1 VPAFDVPPH
10 RPPARQV
17 FLSAGDSVTA
27 QSSISLEIPGLSHTP
42 PISADAPPARAVK
55 HSASPTAWRRA
66 LLAGFFIQLLL
77 ILFVT
82 AIGLQQLRMSAN
94 NLSTVVDVH
103 MKKLGLT
110 KTMMI
115 AARERT
121 LSMFR
126 LARSSDPFERDEMYM
141 QFNSS
146 GSQFA
151 NAREA
156 LLNMPLSA
164 RERELIAL
172 QGRLTG
178 IAMPIQTQ
186 VVETHRNDFNHKA
199 EEQVLANAIPAQN
212 DVLAAL
218 VQLDAETQKIAFA
231 ASRKAHQ
238 AHALARFWMFLLS
251 GIALLLGVAVAG
263 VVMYYTHRVS
273 REREHLA
280 THDTL
285 TGLPNRMLFMD
296 RLEQSLIRAQRRGT
310 LVGVMFIDLDRFK
323 RVNDTLGHAS
333 GDLLIC
339 EVARRLQAV
348 TRAEDIVARL
358 GGDEFVVV
366 IDAVRIN
373 QILHVVEK
381 TLAVVSEPYRIDGRE
396 LFSSGSIGVSVYP
409 NDGTD
414 ASSLLRN
421 ADTAM
426 YTAKGSGRNRFQLY
440 DAAMN
445 AMAEERLQL
454 ETELHYAL
462 ERNEFVFHYQP
473 QLNLETGRI
482 EGVEALLRWN
492 KPDKGLLS
500 PALFLSMLE
509 ETGGIVSVGRSL
521 LLAACR
527 QTAAWHAAG
536 FANLDVAV
544 NVSSKEFWHD
554 TLIDTVRDA
563 LAQSGLPPRSLQL
576 ELTEGIFMEDVDA
589 AVVRILALKALGVA
603 VAIDDF
609 GTGYS
614 SLAHL
619 KRFPL
624 DVLKIDR
631 YFVKDLPRSPI
642 NEALI
647 SSILA
652 LCKGLHLGTVAE
664 GVETREQLESLRTL
678 GCQVVQGYF
687 ISRPVPAEQIIG
699 LLGRDWLLEFGHSR
713 EARQGGSAV

>member
-1 VPAFDVPPH
+1 MHATPDATLAKAAR
-10 RPPARQV
+10 RPV
-17 FLSAGDSVTA
+17 
-27 QSSISLEIPGLSHTP
+27 
-42 PISADAPPARAVK
+42 
-55 HSASPTAWRRA
+55 SPTAWRRT
-66 LLAGFFIQLLL
+66 LLVGFVIQLLL
-77 ILFVT
+77 IVFVT
-82 AIGLQQLRMSAN
+82 AIGLQQLRITAD

-103 MKKLGLT
+103 MKKLSLT

-121 LSMFR
+121 ISMFR
-126 LARSSDPFERDEMYM
+126 LAQSSDPFARDEMFM

-146 GSQFA
+146 GSKFA
-151 NAREA
+151 QARVA
-156 LLNMPLSA
+156 LLSMHLSG

-172 QGRLTG
+172 QGRQTG
-178 IAMPIQTQ
+178 IAMPLQAQI
-186 VVETHRNDFNHKA
+186 VEMYRNDFNREADEK
-199 EEQVLANAIPAQN
+199 VLASAIPAQN
-212 DVLAAL
+212 NVLAVL
-218 VQLDAETQKIAFA
+218 VQLDAETHKISLS

-238 AHALARFWMFLLS
+238 AHEVARFWMYLLS
-251 GIALLLGVAVAG
+251 GIALLLGVFVAA
-263 VVMYYTHRVS
+263 VVMYYTNRVS
-273 REREHLA
+273 RKCEHLA

-296 RLEQSLIRAQRRGT
+296 RLEQSLIRAKRYET
-310 LVGVMFIDLDRFK
+310 LVGVMFIDLDHFK

-333 GDLLIC
+333 GDQLIC

-366 IDAVRIN
+366 IDAVTVN

-381 TLAVVSEPYRIDGRE
+381 TLAMVSEPYRIAGRE
-396 LFSSGSIGVSVYP
+396 IFSSCSIGVSVYP
-409 NDGTD
+409 TDGTD
-414 ASSLLRN
+414 ASSLLKN

-426 YTAKGSGRNRFQLY
+426 YTAKNGGRNRFQLY

-482 EGVEALLRWN
+482 EGVEALIRWN

-521 LLAACR
+521 LLAACH
-527 QTAAWHAAG
+527 QTADWHVAG
-536 FANLDVAV
+536 FTDLDVAV
-544 NVSSKEFWHD
+544 NVSSKEFWHE
-554 TLIDTVRDA
+554 TLLDNVRDA
-563 LAQSGLPPRSLQL
+563 LAQSGLPPQSLQL

-631 YFVKDLPRSPI
+631 FFVKDLPNAPA

-652 LCKGLHLGTVAE
+652 LCKGLNLGTVAE

-678 GCQVVQGYF
+678 GCQIVQGYF
-687 ISRPVPAEQIIG
+687 ISRPVPAEQILA
-699 LLGRDWLLEFGHSR
+699 LLGHDWLQAFGHTR
-713 EARQGGSAV
+713 EATRGSAVLSCSAICDSRH

>member
-1 VPAFDVPPH
+1 MHASID
-10 RPPARQV
+10 A
-17 FLSAGDSVTA
+17 A
-27 QSSISLEIPGLSHTP
+27 Q
-42 PISADAPPARAVK
+42 ARAARRP
-55 HSASPTAWRRA
+55 ASPTAWRRM
-66 LLAGFFIQLLL
+66 LLAGFAIQLLL
-77 ILFVT
+77 IVFVT
-82 AIGLQQLRMSAN
+82 AIGLQQLGITTH
-94 NLSTVVDVH
+94 NLNQVVDVH
-103 MKKLGLT
+103 MRKQNYT
-110 KTMMI
+110 KSMVV
-115 AARERT
+115 AARGRT
-121 LSMFR
+121 VVLLM
-126 LARSSDPFERDEMYM
+126 LPQVVDPFERDTLLLEFNEFGAEFASARLALLALPLNNKEMALVSRQGQLTSEAQPIQLQVIDLM
-141 QFNSS
+141 SADFIKEATDLVLNKAIPIQNEVMAAL
-146 GSQFA
+146 SQLETETQA
-151 NAREA
+151 VSLAASQKARED
-156 LLNMPLSA
+156 
-164 RERELIAL
+164 
-172 QGRLTG
+172 
-178 IAMPIQTQ
+178 
-186 VVETHRNDFNHKA
+186 H
-199 EEQVLANAIPAQN
+199 
-212 DVLAAL
+212 AA
-218 VQLDAETQKIAFA
+218 
-231 ASRKAHQ
+231 
-238 AHALARFWMFLLS
+238 ARFWIFLLS
-251 GIALLLGVAVAG
+251 AAALLLGVFVAG
-263 VVMYYTHRVS
+263 IVMYYTNRVS
-273 REREHLA
+273 RERERLA
-280 THDTL
+280 TQDVL

-296 RLEQSLIRAQRRGT
+296 RLEQSLIRARRRES
-310 LVGVMFIDLDRFK
+310 LVGVMFIDLDHFK

-339 EVARRLQAV
+339 EVAKRLQAA

-358 GGDEFVVV
+358 GGDEFVVI
-366 IDAVRIN
+366 IDAFKIN
-373 QILHVVEK
+373 QILQVVEK

-396 LFSSGSIGVSVYP
+396 IFSSCSIGVSVFP

-414 ASSLLRN
+414 AGSLLKN

-426 YTAKGSGRNRFQLY
+426 YTAKGCGRNRFQLY

-462 ERNEFVFHYQP
+462 ERNEFEFHYQP

-509 ETGGIVSVGRSL
+509 ETGGIVGVGRSL
-521 LLAACR
+521 LLVACR

-536 FANLDVAV
+536 FTDLNVAV

-554 TLIDTVRDA
+554 TLFDNVLDA
-563 LAQSGLPPRSLQL
+563 LAQSGLPPPSLQL

-589 AVVRILALKALGVA
+589 AVVRILGLKALGVA
-603 VAIDDF
+603 VSIDDF

-631 YFVKDLPRSPI
+631 FFVKDLPNAPAS
-642 NEALI
+642 EALI

-652 LCKGLHLGTVAE
+652 LCQGLNLGAVAE

-687 ISRPVPAEQIIG
+687 ISRPVPAEQIIA
-699 LLGRDWLLEFGHSR
+699 LLGHDWLQEFGHAR
-713 EARQGGSAV
+713 EARRGSAV